1 MGDHEYNRPF
11 PVPMSGERI
20 GQIALMYAK
29 KVALDKTLQGGNR
42 PAEGDLALMAHE
54 LEEEL
59 AISLEEA
66 TEFLKEVYRM

>member
-1 MGDHEYNRPF
+1 
-11 PVPMSGERI
+11 MSNQLTKERI

-29 KVALDKTLQGGNR
+29 KIALDKTLQGGNR
-42 PAEGDLALMAHE
+42 PTEGDFAQMARE

-59 AISLEEA
+59 AITREEA